1 MQAVDAGRPL
11 RGWMAQQHGEVVL
24 ETRWQLELQWVLNS
38 GRLQEHR
45 LTGGV
50 QR

>member
-11 RGWMAQQHGEVVL
+11 RGWMAQQQGAVVL
-24 ETRWQLELQWVLNS
+24 QTRWQL
-38 GRLQEHR
+38 QERR
-45 LTGGV
+45 LTGRV

>member
-11 RGWMAQQHGEVVL
+11 RGRMAQQRGAVL
-24 ETRWQLELQWVLNS
+24 LQIGRQFQLQRVLNL
-38 GRLQEHR
+38 GRLQERR